1 MLLEWVTRVKVTTKQ
16 GDENLSEVK
25 KCPKCRG
32 EMIRGSKENLE
43 GNFACTRG
51 EPNPE
56 VPQIVKVQSYYCK
69 SCGYME
75 FYRELMA
82 EERQKP
88 ALIEDADKALKLH
101 RKEKEE

>member
-82 EERQKP
+82 EERQNP
-88 ALIEDADKALKLH
+88 ALIEDADKALKLN